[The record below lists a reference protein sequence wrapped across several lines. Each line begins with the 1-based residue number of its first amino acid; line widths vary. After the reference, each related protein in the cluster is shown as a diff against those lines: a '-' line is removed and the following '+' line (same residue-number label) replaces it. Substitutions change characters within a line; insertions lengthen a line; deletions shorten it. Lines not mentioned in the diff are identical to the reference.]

1 MLTMFRNIK
10 IFFLLVIFISLTAC
24 IEIKKQMTD
33 IKSFMNTGP
42 IDDFEPK
49 EFIVEKQDIIRETTS
64 LGPKVNKSN
73 IEDKKSLRRI
83 YIDETAITDYSK
95 IINRTFTKTFPISI
109 NFDNVDIRT
118 VMETFSYIT
127 GKNILVG
134 DEVEGVVKVK
144 VINENWDEVLEAIL
158 EIKNIGLT
166 LNQNTNIVRI
176 HKKEVIE
183 AQEAYNAKRK
193 AELRKSIEF
202 SKSMAPVRSEIFKL
216 FYSEPSKVKSQ
227 IEEILQNLDATVA
240 VTEGEESSET
250 TTGSSQRVKMTIDE
264 RLRALIVLGSLE
276 DLDFIEKLIDKIDI
290 PTKQI
295 LIEAFIVEAGS
306 DFDKELGSRVGA
318 KYGPLG
324 FGGRSAGD
332 TTNQLTLGGITGG
345 AATALTL
352 GGTTGGI
359 SNQSVGGATGSLG
372 ILVDTSALDLQ
383 IELTAMESM
392 GISKIISNP
401 KIFTLDNETAVITQG
416 FEIPYESTSSEGTQ
430 TEFKEA
436 ALKLE
441 VTPSI
446 VGDGNIILEIKINKD
461 TADTSLSN
469 PPVSKTEITTKLLI
483 ADGTIVVIGGIY
495 KETLSDTVNKTPFLS
510 DLPFIGNLFKKVKK
524 GEDLDRLLIF
534 IAPRIL

>member
-1 MLTMFRNIK
+1 MLNMFKIIQFYLLFVLFIFLTSCAEFKQEISDIQTMM
-10 IFFLLVIFISLTAC
+10 S
-24 IEIKKQMTD
+24 TD
-33 IKSFMNTGP
+33 AK
-42 IDDFEPK
+42 DDFEPK
-49 EFIVEKQDIIRETTS
+49 EFVNKKLETIQETRS
-64 LGPKVNKSN
+64 LGPKINESN

-83 YIDETAITDYSK
+83 YIDESTITDYSK
-95 IINRTFTKTFPISI
+95 IINRTFTNAFPISI

-118 VMETFSYIT
+118 VMETFSYIA

-134 DEVEGVVKVK
+134 DEVDGTVKIK

-183 AQEAYNAKRK
+183 AQEIYNAKRK

-202 SKSMAPVRSEIFKL
+202 SQSMAPVRSEIFKL
-216 FYSEPSKVKSQ
+216 FYSEPAKVKSQ
-227 IEEILQNLDATVA
+227 IEEILQNIDASVS
-240 VTEGEESSET
+240 VSEGDENSGNADGT
-250 TTGSSQRVKMTIDE
+250 SQRVKMTIDD

-276 DLDFIEKLIDKIDI
+276 DLNFIERLIDKIDI
-290 PTKQI
+290 PTKQV
-295 LIEAFIVEAGS
+295 LIEAFVVEAGS
-306 DFDKELGSRVGA
+306 DFDKELGSRVGT
-318 KYGPLG
+318 KIGPNGVYGGSNPEDLVT
-324 FGGRSAGD
+324 FGGVV
-332 TTNQLTLGGITGG
+332 GG
-345 AATALTL
+345 AASSLAL
-352 GGTTGGI
+352 GGTTGSI

-372 ILVDTSALDLQ
+372 ILVNTSALALQ
-383 IELTAMESM
+383 VELTAMESM

-401 KIFTLDNETAVITQG
+401 KVFTLDNETAIITQG
-416 FEIPYESTSSEGTQ
+416 VEIPYESTSSEGTS

-441 VTPSI
+441 VTPSV
-446 VGDGNIILEIKINKD
+446 VGDGNIILTVKINKD
-461 TADTSLSN
+461 SADTSLSN

-495 KETLSDTVNKTPFLS
+495 KETMSDTVNKTPILS
-510 DLPFIGNLFKKVKK
+510 DLPFIGNLFKNVKK

>member
-1 MLTMFRNIK
+1 MLPMLQNLKF
-10 IFFLLVIFISLTAC
+10 FFLLVIIIALTSC
-24 IEIKKQMTD
+24 TEFKQQMTD
-33 IKSFMNTGP
+33 IKTMMNTEA
-42 IDDFEPK
+42 IDNFEPK
-49 EFIVEKQDIIRETTS
+49 EFVAEKQHIIQETRS
-64 LGPKVNKSN
+64 LGPKVNESN
-73 IEDKKSLRRI
+73 IEDKKNLRRI
-83 YIDETAITDYSK
+83 YIDESAITDYSK
-95 IINRTFTKTFPISI
+95 IINRTFTKTFPISV

-118 VMETFSYIT
+118 VMETFSYIA

-134 DEVEGVVKVK
+134 DEVDGVVKVK

-158 EIKNIGLT
+158 EIKNISLT

-216 FYSEPSKVKSQ
+216 FYSKPSTVKSQ
-227 IEEILQNLDATVA
+227 IEEILQNIDTTVA
-240 VTEGEESSET
+240 VTEGEESLES
-250 TTGSSQRVKMTIDE
+250 TTGTSQRVKMTIDE

-276 DLDFIEKLIDKIDI
+276 DLDFIEKLIDKIDV
-290 PTKQI
+290 PTKQV

-306 DFDKELGSRVGA
+306 DFDKELGARVGA
-318 KYGPLG
+318 KLGPMG
-324 FGGRSAGD
+324 VFGGSNPED
-332 TTNQLTLGGITGG
+332 LVTIGGITGG
-345 AATALTL
+345 AATSLSL
-352 GGTTGGI
+352 GGTTGLI
-359 SNQSVGGATGSLG
+359 SNQSVGGATGSVG
-372 ILVDTSALDLQ
+372 ILVNTTALDLQ
-383 IELTAMESM
+383 VELTAMESM

-416 FEIPYESTSSEGTQ
+416 VEIPYESTSSEGTT

-446 VGDGNIILEIKINKD
+446 VGDGNIIMTIKINKD
-461 TADTSLSN
+461 SADTSLSN

-495 KETLSDTVNKTPFLS
+495 KEAFSDTVNKTPILS

>member
-1 MLTMFRNIK
+1 MRNLK
-10 IFFLLVIFISLTAC
+10 IFFLLAIFIVLTSC
-24 IEIKKQMTD
+24 TDFTKQMTD
-33 IKSFMNTGP
+33 IKSMMNTEAK
-42 IDDFEPK
+42 DDFEPK
-49 EFIVEKQDIIRETTS
+49 EFVAEKQNIIQETRN
-64 LGPKVNKSN
+64 LGPKVNVSN
-73 IEDKKSLRRI
+73 NDDKKSLRRI
-83 YIDETAITDYSK
+83 YIDESAITDYSK

-118 VMETFSYIT
+118 VMQTFSYIT

-134 DEVEGVVKVK
+134 DEVDGSVKVK
-144 VINENWDEVLEAIL
+144 VINEKWDEVLEAIL

-183 AQEAYNAKRK
+183 AQEAYNTKRK

-202 SKSMAPVRSEIFKL
+202 SKSIAPVRSEIFKL
-216 FYSEPSKVKSQ
+216 FYSEPTKVKSQ
-227 IEEILQNLDATVA
+227 IEEILQNIDATVA
-240 VTEGEESSET
+240 VSEGEESSESD
-250 TTGSSQRVKMTIDE
+250 TGTSQRVKMTIDN

-276 DLDFIEKLIDKIDI
+276 DLNFIEKLIDKIDV
-290 PTKQI
+290 PTKQV
-295 LIEAFIVEAGS
+295 LIEAFVVEAGS

-318 KYGPLG
+318 KLGPIGILG
-324 FGGRSAGD
+324 GNSPNEIA
-332 TTNQLTLGGITGG
+332 TVGGITGG
-345 AATALTL
+345 AATSLSL
-352 GGTTGGI
+352 GGTTGSI
-359 SNQSVGGATGSLG
+359 SNQSVSGATGSLG

-401 KIFTLDNETAVITQG
+401 KVFTLDNETAVITQG
-416 FEIPYESTSSEGTQ
+416 VEIPYESTSSEGTS

-446 VGDGNIILEIKINKD
+446 VGDGNIIMNVKINKD
-461 TADTSLSN
+461 SADTSLSN

-495 KETLSDTVNKTPFLS
+495 KETLSDTVNKTPLLS
-510 DLPFIGNLFKKVKK
+510 DLPIVGNLFKKVKK

>member
-1 MLTMFRNIK
+1 MLNMFRNLK
-10 IFFLLVIFISLTAC
+10 IFFLLVIFIALTSC
-24 IEIKKQMTD
+24 TEFKQQMTD
-33 IKSFMNTGP
+33 IKSLMNTEAK
-42 IDDFEPK
+42 DDFEPK
-49 EFIVEKQDIIRETTS
+49 EFVAEKQQIIQETRS
-64 LGPKVNKSN
+64 LGPKVNEN
-73 IEDKKSLRRI
+73 DNEDKKSLRRI
-83 YIDETAITDYSK
+83 YIDESTITDYSK
-95 IINRTFTKTFPISI
+95 IINRTFSKTFPITI

-118 VMETFSYIT
+118 VMETFSFIT

-134 DEVEGVVKVK
+134 DEVDGVVKVK

-166 LNQNTNIVRI
+166 LNQNTKIVRI

-202 SKSMAPVRSEIFKL
+202 SKSIAPVRSEIFKL

-227 IEEILQNLDATVA
+227 IEEILQNIDATVS
-240 VTEGEESSET
+240 VSEGEESSENN
-250 TTGSSQRVKMTIDE
+250 TGTSQRVKMTIDE

-276 DLDFIEKLIDKIDI
+276 DLNFIEKLIDKIDI

-295 LIEAFIVEAGS
+295 LIEAFVVEASS
-306 DFDKELGSRVGA
+306 DFAKELGSRVGA
-318 KYGPLG
+318 KLGPMEISDG
-324 FGGRSAGD
+324 
-332 TTNQLTLGGITGG
+332 TNTEEFVTLGGVTGG
-345 AATALTL
+345 AATSLSL
-352 GGTTGGI
+352 GGTTGAI

-372 ILVDTSALDLQ
+372 ILIDTSALDLQ
-383 IELTAMESM
+383 VELTALESM

-401 KIFTLDNETAVITQG
+401 KVFTLDNETAVITQG
-416 FEIPYESTSSEGTQ
+416 VEIPYESTSSEGTS

-446 VGDGNIILEIKINKD
+446 VGDGNIIMDVKINKD
-461 TADTSLSN
+461 SPNTSAAN
-469 PPVSKTEITTKLLI
+469 PPISKTEITTKLLI

-495 KETLSDTVNKTPFLS
+495 KENLSDSVSKTPLLS
-510 DLPFIGNLFKKVKK
+510 SLPIIGNLFKRVKK
-524 GEDLDRLLIF
+524 GEDFDRLLIF